1 MGIID
6 DLIEHLEGPSPES
19 GLKVLQTRI
28 SSSSILW
35 TLYGIEAERF
45 IVNVVS
51 ERAINQ
57 KFTADRIAEQVIG
70 HLFQPQTC
78 PQFNI
83 HLSLEKELVLSQ
95 IEQDY
100 GESVK
105 LSILNEILHQKESKY
120 LHIEVDGALYLHL
133 NFPKPQKTSKKITKP
148 SKTTKKSFH
157 SLPDYTLIEIK
168 LFTAPL
174 ENPQKSILRYLQ
186 ANNLEEYFT
195 TRHLFGLIGF
205 SYLQRTGS
213 PDPIARNDPVLIAQG
228 DHNLP
233 PFWAIH
239 FFLCDQNILSEFANA
254 PSRATAIFHNIEA
267 HQRQIPH
274 GLDPKGFKYGLTYN
288 LVKVVFMNALLIE
301 LENENK
307 DLRKKE
313 AEARKKEAEAR
324 KKEAEAKKMAE
335 KYRQKL
341 LDKGISPDDD

>member
-1 MGIID
+1 MELID
-6 DLIEHLEGPSPES
+6 DLVEHLQVPSTES

-83 HLSLEKELVLSQ
+83 HLNLEKEILIPQ
-95 IEQDY
+95 IEQDF
-100 GESVK
+100 GDSVK
-105 LSILNEILHQKESKY
+105 LAILKDILQQKESKY
-120 LHIEVDGALYLHL
+120 IHIEVDGALYLHL
-133 NFPKPQKTSKKITKP
+133 NFPQSRKTSKK
-148 SKTTKKSFH
+148 TTKKIKAGKKSVNA
-157 SLPDYTLIEIK
+157 LPDYTLIEIK

-174 ENPQKSILRYLQ
+174 DEPQKSILRYLQ
-186 ANNLEEYFT
+186 AGNLEEYFV
-195 TRHLFGLIGF
+195 TRQLFGLIGF

-213 PDPIARNDPVLIAQG
+213 PDPIARNDPVLSAQG
-228 DHNLP
+228 EHDLP

-239 FFLCDQNILSEFANA
+239 FFLCDRNILSEFANA
-254 PSRATAIFHNIEA
+254 PSRATAVFHNIEA

-274 GLDPKGFKYGLTYN
+274 GLDPKGYKYGLTYN

-307 DLRKKE
+307 VLRKKE
-313 AEARKKEAEAR
+313 EKERMEKERLRKMLIERGVSEEEIDR
-324 KKEAEAKKMAE
+324 
-335 KYRQKL
+335 
-341 LDKGISPDDD
+341 